1 MNKCFIFLVAFL
13 FFSCNKLQQTQPP
26 NPAEVIKQEVR
37 ETDFAKFLVSSFPD
51 LKNEITKKLQ
61 ESKSQDI
68 SNNRTITLL
77 TFDTPQTETFVIW
90 EKKGDYYRK
99 LFSMHDRGGAIQSV
113 SEYDLNMDGML
124 DLLLKSCSEAYGT
137 YVDIFIN
144 KSNSKHV
151 KYERVIKTV
160 SINPVILDLNNDNL
174 PEIILVNDSELPF
187 NLSADHFASDE
198 HRFIHNEKKLLEIQ
212 KLHSDFETRCD
223 PMINT
228 PMLVNYP
235 IKIYNISKYGSLIEV
250 TVKHPEIL
258 SLHLE
263 SIFYSNFLN
272 GYAKN
277 PKMKGL
283 WKNYLLTY
291 LDSYYILKTDSSY
304 WDYLKA
310 KQEKF
315 DAQFPDSAEN

>member
-1 MNKCFIFLVAFL
+1 MNKCFIILVAFL
-13 FFSCNKLQQTQPP
+13 SLSCDKQQQTQPP
-26 NPAEVIKQEVR
+26 NPAEVIKQEVL
-37 ETDFAKFLVSSFPD
+37 ETDFAKFLVSVFPD
-51 LKNEITKKLQ
+51 LKYEITKELQ
-61 ESKSQDI
+61 ESKSQEI
-68 SNNRTITLL
+68 SNNRTITML

-90 EKKGDYYRK
+90 EKKSDYYYK

-113 SEYDLNMDGML
+113 AEYDLNKDGIL

-137 YVDIFIN
+137 YVDILIN
-144 KSNSKHV
+144 MSNEKYV
-151 KYERVIKTV
+151 KYERVFKTV
-160 SINPVILDLNNDNL
+160 SINPVILDLNNDKL

-187 NLSADHFASDE
+187 NLSADDFISDE
-198 HRFIHNEKKLLEIQ
+198 HRFIHNEKRLLEIQ
-212 KLHSDFETRCD
+212 NQKVISDFEIRCD

-250 TVKHPEIL
+250 TAKHPEIL

-263 SIFYSNFLN
+263 SVFYSNFLSS
-272 GYAKN
+272 YKN
-277 PKMKGL
+277 SPKMKGL

-304 WDYLKA
+304 WHYLKV

-315 DAQFPDSAEN
+315 DAEH